1 MKKPRHFLKELRR
14 RFDSLNLKLRNRLPS
29 GAGGDCRRVWRCFTR
44 KGFEPLERPALNPH
58 PHRRPHWRLV
68 ITVLL
73 LGFRSVASFANPHDL
88 VHAPLNLE
96 RAGTVY
102 DELVPIPK
110 SPRLILDSWR
120 GLNFNLK
127 VRISNTRPERHDA
140 QYERMIRE
148 WRLGNEDLASVD
160 LFLVNGFPDYSAKEI
175 RVTDSAELLR
185 HSFPFR
191 LRGMPIRLKVII
203 TPQKQDVVLT
213 YIPGQWVYV
222 PAHPRSLVMKQAH
235 IIDEEINLAKCHSE
249 TEGTYSRNKYLIQL
263 RAVEPGSAYRIQ
275 VINLD
280 ATPLPE
286 GIAATLRMTRPDIA
300 K

>member
-1 MKKPRHFLKELRR
+1 MKCRKHKPANPRPRLQVW
-14 RFDSLNLKLRNRLPS
+14 NRLM
-29 GAGGDCRRVWRCFTR
+29 RT
-44 KGFEPLERPALNPH
+44 GFRPLELLTRH
-58 PHRRPHWRLV
+58 PRAPLRSHWWLC
-68 ITVLL
+68 IAFLL
-73 LGFRSVASFANPHDL
+73 LGFRSGAAVANPADL
-88 VHAPLNLE
+88 IHAPLNLE
-96 RAGTVY
+96 SAGIVY
-102 DELVPIPK
+102 DEVVRIPK
-110 SPRLILDSWR
+110 TPGLILDSWK

-160 LFLVNGFPDYSAKEI
+160 LFLVNGFPDYNAKETA
-175 RVTDSAELLR
+175 VTNAAELLR

-191 LRGMPIRLKVII
+191 LAGMPIRLRVII
-203 TPQKQDVVLT
+203 TPQHRDAVLT

-222 PAHPRSLVMKQAH
+222 AAHPRELIMKKNR

-249 TEGTYSRNKYLIQL
+249 NEGTYIRNKYLIQL
-263 RAVEPGSAYRIQ
+263 RAVNPGSSYRIQ

-280 ATPLPE
+280 VTNLPE
-286 GIAATLRMTRPDIA
+286 GISATLRMARPEIA